1 MSYIVLLGISF
12 LLKASFVVLTHSPPS
27 FLSSPTRMT
36 FKIKRKKPLK
46 KYKDGNYA
54 VQSYSRFPTGSPI
67 VIGFGTPLLRFHR
80 NGDVYPL
87 GSQCSYDEPMKDG
100 LVAKF
105 TFRFIKHSV
114 LLPDGTFVFTDGF
127 TLRTLCQD
135 DEGLLVVKTIAG
147 CDRESGYRDGKAL
160 EARFQHLGPLAYNPV
175 NGSIIIAD
183 EYRIRELSK
192 KGIVSTLAGT
202 GNKRNASY
210 FALADDFDEVMTA
223 SECSFCVI
231 NGLGVLSN
239 GTILVGDSEK
249 LRQIS
254 VDGKVSTIAN
264 FKRHIEGIVVDG
276 DDNIYTCVV
285 RFDNEDED
293 CYEDYDPK
301 TTTAVVKVNAVTKEV
316 VEIVPFGGKISCGRM
331 LSLTH
336 EGHLMVAD
344 SSGIVHIVKTSCRLV
359 IYKRQSKRLLAL
371 KEKSIARSRI
381 LQAAYDDEALLNAE
395 KEPPKK
401 KAKKSG
407 V

>member
-1 MSYIVLLGISF
+1 
-12 LLKASFVVLTHSPPS
+12 
-27 FLSSPTRMT
+27 MT
-36 FKIKRKKPLK
+36 FEMETIKPLK

-54 VQSYSRFPTGSPI
+54 IQSYSSFPTGSPI
-67 VIGFGTPLLRFHR
+67 VIGFGTPLLRFHK

-87 GSQCSYDEPMKDG
+87 GSQCYYDEPMKDG
-100 LVAKF
+100 LVAKA
-105 TFRFIKHSV
+105 TFRFNKHSV

-127 TLRTLCQD
+127 TLRSLSQD

-160 EARFQHLGPLAYNPV
+160 EARFKHFGHLAYNPV

-210 FALADDFDEVMTA
+210 LALADDFDEVMTA
-223 SECSFCVI
+223 SECSFSII

-239 GTILVGDSEK
+239 GTILVADSEK

-285 RFDNEDED
+285 RFDNEDEE

-316 VEIVPFGGKISCGRM
+316 VDVVPFGSKISCGHM
-331 LSLTH
+331 ISFTP

-359 IYKRQSKRLLAL
+359 KYKRESKRLLALRLASL
-371 KEKSIARSRI
+371 KEKSIARSRAV
-381 LQAAYDDEALLNAE
+381 LQAAYENEALENDE

>member
-1 MSYIVLLGISF
+1 MKTI
-12 LLKASFVVLTHSPPS
+12 
-27 FLSSPTRMT
+27 
-36 FKIKRKKPLK
+36 KPLR
-46 KYKDGNYA
+46 KYEDGNYA
-54 VQSYSRFPTGSPI
+54 VQSYSRFLTGSPI

-87 GSQCSYDEPMKDG
+87 GSQCSHDEPMKDG
-100 LVAKF
+100 LVAEA
-105 TFRFIKHSV
+105 TFRFNKHSV

-127 TLRTLCQD
+127 TLRTLCHD
-135 DEGLLVVKTIAG
+135 NEGLLVVKTIAG

-160 EARFQHLGPLAYNPV
+160 EARFKHLGNLAYNPV

-183 EYRIRELSK
+183 EYRIRELNKDGS
-192 KGIVSTLAGT
+192 VSTLAGN
-202 GNKRNASY
+202 GDKRDASY
-210 FALADDFDEVMTA
+210 VFLPDDFDVEMTA
-223 SECSFCVI
+223 SECSFSII

-264 FKRHIEGIVVDG
+264 FNRHIDGILVDG
-276 DDNIYTCVV
+276 DDNIYTAVV

-293 CYEDYDPK
+293 RYEDYDPK

-316 VEIVPFGGKISCGRM
+316 VDVVPFGSKISCGRM
-331 LSLTH
+331 ISFTP

-344 SSGIVHIVKTSCRLV
+344 SSGLVHIVKTSCLLV
-359 IYKRQSKRLLAL
+359 KYRRQSKRLFALKLASW
-371 KEKSIARSRI
+371 KEKSIARSRAI
-381 LQAAYDDEALLNAE
+381 LQAAYEDEALHNAALQNAE